1 MNPAFLGKWNLDK
14 ARSWGGEA
22 FAKALG
28 MPDEQFAMFDKM
40 ELALTIS
47 KEGGGYKFSFDFKG
61 AAASYVVTVGE
72 PVTVPMLDGTSA
84 RLTLTIVGDTVKE
97 KYKTTKFAWTITRT
111 VSGKEQ
117 KVVSAAGDAKM
128 THFFVK
134 E

>member
-1 MNPAFLGKWNLDK
+1 MLNF
-14 ARSWGGEA
+14 
-22 FAKALG
+22 LG

-84 RLTLTIVGDTVKE
+84 RVSRGRTGARYTVLIQ
-97 KYKTTKFAWTITRT
+97 WISRL
-111 VSGKEQ
+111 S
-117 KVVSAAGDAKM
+117 SLLLI
-128 THFFVK
+128 
-134 E
+134 